1 MYEEDQEVAQESE
14 AGDYKCPICSHL
26 MSSQKDFT
34 SHLRGHNEVKPSP
47 DPSDP
52 TGQAKVYNCCLC
64 GKMLSSFSSLDRHM
78 LVHSGERPFSC
89 AFCGQTFTTNGNMHR
104 HQRTHGLKAPGDG
117 EMEGKLP
124 SCGLI
129 QGRKRP
135 LNGGSGNS
143 SGDDTYSGTNNNS
156 NIKEIF
162 SSSAIKCPVCK
173 ETFINDISVETHLL
187 ASHPGQQLRCEV
199 CPAMYPTFQNLKLHK
214 YLHHL
219 SSMPTTSYPSNSPFS
234 AAMLMSSPDKSPLSP
249 LKIPFHVSPEV
260 SPEDRERERE
270 RSRSPQLTS
279 TPVKS
284 QLEGALTRPLHKDKD
299 LADIPSIITMA
310 QNFTGIPKNE
320 NSPVKS
326 SVLEQEISTYEDDDD
341 LSSPKKIRL
350 EEDPP
355 FDDDPVIKE
364 MKLKGEFP
372 CSLCPAV
379 FPNLRALKGHNKEH
393 LGKAP
398 YRCNV
403 GTCTYSSNDKSTL
416 TRHMRRHTGEKP
428 FECKL
433 CSFGFT
439 TKANCE
445 RHLKNKHQKL
455 TRDQIRE
462 SLIIHETEDTETM
475 ISRMQMSG
483 DVTVGNQDR
492 HSRHP
497 QRLEVDTAFR
507 CKVCKL
513 TFMSKFAAIQHGIH
527 NHPEYA
533 ENIDEIAEQVGLNGA
548 MKSDLSPDI
557 IEIVQPGRNKLKSLS
572 NFYPNNGEAEAGGN
586 DITEEAPLDLSQSSP
601 AEDGGSLLE
610 RKISTEAAEEKKDVK
625 SSCPP
630 GPLPPP
636 MFPPGL
642 PYFMPGLP
650 NQNPFAFFYPQ
661 LMMPQLFGQSL
672 DKESQEKMQKDL
684 MQRLQLQS
692 RGSFPGASLPLGPM
706 DLASMMAAQAEAVR
720 KQTEIKQQQEAAETL
735 QKLSQMQVLPSQG
748 KGSAASEDG
757 TNSDS
762 NNKAKD
768 ETQYKMV
775 MKNGVLM
782 KKQKQR
788 RYRTERPYSCQSC
801 TARFTLR
808 SNMERHIKQQHPE
821 TWGDKLKGS
830 RRHYG
835 NMSVPQISPELKDQ
849 YQDTLVEAEA
859 EAEKENENEEE
870 EGELIIDDQPEDV
883 EEDRDRPPAD
893 LASITNLL
901 NTANNQSFNQYF
913 TSGSQDEDSSHVK
926 EDNESNSDTDCKEE
940 KKSAYSSAPHKIS
953 CPFCSRKFPWESS
966 LKRHILTHT
975 GQKPFKCR
983 DCPLWFTTKSN
994 CDRHQ
999 IRKHGEASLEAAYL
1013 ARNVPDRPY
1022 KCSLCPSSTFSSEEN
1037 LKLHQCTKHLN
1048 LDIREENME
1057 NDEDDGEEN
1066 AGVVSSYFKCH
1077 LCDEDF
1083 ITRDHVIAHIEHE
1096 HQDAYNEDKDVY
1108 ETASKMNTEYKRPNG
1123 ADGKED
1129 EMCRRVNCIFCPC
1142 QFVSTNELR
1151 KHVLLHVNNK
1161 PFACDI
1167 CNKKFTIKQALM
1179 RHKKKHDSGVSSDDE
1194 NSEEDSLPHYRIG
1207 LSSQI
1212 KHLSPEP
1219 SQTEAGLGAVPLVAK
1234 RANLMDT
1241 INKLSA
1247 ARAEN
1252 LDKKSTLDQLFGNPS
1267 IAQT

>member
-1 MYEEDQEVAQESE
+1 MRS
-14 AGDYKCPICSHL
+14 
-26 MSSQKDFT
+26 
-34 SHLRGHNEVKPSP
+34 HNEVKPTP

-52 TGQAKVYNCCLC
+52 TGQAKVYHCCLC

-89 AFCGQTFTTNGNMHR
+89 EVCGQTFTTNGNMHR

-117 EMEGKLP
+117 DPEGKIP
-124 SCGLI
+124 NCGLL
-129 QGRKRP
+129 QGRKKP
-135 LNGGSGNS
+135 MTGLLSGNS
-143 SGDDTYSGTNNNS
+143 SGDDMTSSSTNNNA
-156 NIKEIF
+156 NVKEMF
-162 SSSAIKCPVCK
+162 TSQTVSCPVCQ
-173 ETFINDISVETHLL
+173 ENFINDISVETHIL
-187 ASHPGQQLRCEV
+187 ASHPGQHLKCDS

-219 SSMPTTSYPSNSPFS
+219 SSIPSYSGSNPFS
-234 AAMLMSSPDKSPLSP
+234 AAMFMSNQDKSP
-249 LKIPFHVSPEV
+249 LKIPFH
-260 SPEDRERERE
+260 DTNRETDER
-270 RSRSPQLTS
+270 RSRSQSPLPPAK
-279 TPVKS
+279 PVKS
-284 QLEGALTRPLHKDKD
+284 QLEGALTRPLQKDNKD

-310 QNFTGIPKNE
+310 QNFTGIPANE
-320 NSPVKS
+320 NNLKTNKTAPNDQD
-326 SVLEQEISTYEDDDD
+326 LSTIDDDEE
-341 LSSPKKIRL
+341 SSPKKMRL

-355 FDDDPVIKE
+355 FEDDPVIKE

-372 CSLCPAV
+372 CSLCPSV

-403 GTCTYSSNDKSTL
+403 GNCTYSSNDKSTL

-428 FECKL
+428 FECKI
-433 CSFGFT
+433 CNFGFT

-455 TRDQIRE
+455 TREQIRE

-483 DVTVGNQDR
+483 DVTVGNQAR
-492 HSRHP
+492 HIRSEP
-497 QRLEVDTAFR
+497 DLAFR

-533 ENIDEIAEQVGLNGA
+533 ENVDEIAEQIGMNGGLIKHD
-548 MKSDLSPDI
+548 MTPDI
-557 IEIVQPGRNKLKSLS
+557 IEIGSPPRAKIKNMS
-572 NFYPNNGEAEAGGN
+572 NFYPNNGDN
-586 DITEEAPLDLSQSSP
+586 SDIADHEDAPLDLSQTNSNDDDI
-601 AEDGGSLLE
+601 AD
-610 RKISTEAAEEKKDVK
+610 RKTDDNDSKKDNK
-625 SSCPP
+625 P
-630 GPLPPP
+630 GLQIPAP

-642 PYFMPGLP
+642 PYFLPGLA
-650 NQNPFAFFYPQ
+650 NQNPFALFYPH
-661 LMMPQLFGQSL
+661 LMMPQLFGQSV
-672 DKESQEKMQKDL
+672 DKETQEKIQKDIL
-684 MQRLQLQS
+684 QRLQMQS
-692 RGSFPGASLPLGPM
+692 RGQFPSPPPMPVAPL
-706 DLASMMAAQAEAVR
+706 DIASMMAAQAEAMR
-720 KQTEIKQQQEAAETL
+720 KQSEMKQQQEAAETL
-735 QKLSQMQVLPSQG
+735 QKLSQMQVLPSS
-748 KGSAASEDG
+748 KASNISEDG

-762 NNKAKD
+762 NNKKEEA
-768 ETQYKMV
+768 QYKMV

-821 TWGDKLKGS
+821 TWGDKLKAG
-830 RRHYG
+830 RRSFG
-835 NMSVPQISPELKDQ
+835 NITVPHISPELKEQIRDQ
-849 YQDTLVEAEA
+849 EVDV
-859 EAEKENENEEE
+859 EKEEPENEE
-870 EGELIIDDQPEDV
+870 EGELIIDDQA
-883 EEDRDRPPAD
+883 EEVDEEKPAAD
-893 LASITNLL
+893 LASISNLL
-901 NTANNQSFNQYF
+901 STANNQSFNQF
-913 TSGSQDEDSSHVK
+913 FNPSQDDDSNGK
-926 EDNESNSDTDCKEE
+926 EMNESNSDNDSRDTEH

-999 IRKHGEASLEAAYL
+999 MRKHGDTGASGDQVYSVTAGP
-1013 ARNVPDRPY
+1013 R
-1022 KCSLCPSSTFSSEEN
+1022 SETDDQ
-1037 LKLHQCTKHLN
+1037 LKLHQFSKNLN
-1048 LDIREENME
+1048 MDIRDDNTENEDVDDE
-1057 NDEDDGEEN
+1057 NEDNVGI
-1066 AGVVSSYFKCH
+1066 VSSYFKCH

-1096 HQDAYNEDKDVY
+1096 HQEAYREDQDVY
-1108 ETASKMNTEYKRPNG
+1108 ENASKMNTDLKKSNISSENVR
-1123 ADGKED
+1123 ED
-1129 EMCRRVNCIFCPC
+1129 EICRRVNCIFCPC

-1151 KHVLLHVNNK
+1151 KHVLAHVNNK

-1179 RHKKKHDSGVSSDDE
+1179 RHKKKHDSGVSSEDE
-1194 NSEEDSLPHYRIG
+1194 NSEEDLPHYRACASLG
-1207 LSSQI
+1207 LNTINPVI
-1212 KHLSPEP
+1212 K
-1219 SQTEAGLGAVPLVAK
+1219 PLVSPPAPDDINGASAEVRTPDNGSHNGSK

-1247 ARAEN
+1247 GRSQTVA
-1252 LDKKSTLDQLFGNPS
+1252 DKKSTLDQLFGNPS
-1267 IAQT
+1267 IAQS